1 MLKRPSIVKINK
13 QDISQAIQESLKQI
27 PFVEIISTSP
37 QPDLPGANVSLLVQG
52 SPFMLLVRFENSGQP
67 RLARLA
73 VYELKAALSELANA
87 YGVFSAP
94 YISPQAAV
102 ICREAGIGYFD
113 LAGNCY
119 LSFGGVYIHKEV
131 TLNPFREKRDLRSLY
146 SPKAER
152 ILRVLLTAPRQSWK
166 TQELAQAAQ
175 VSLGQVAN
183 VKKLLADREWLK
195 TGSAGM
201 SLSNPSALL
210 DEWAQHYDFHRNQV
224 KEYYALADVAEAEV
238 QFGEAC
244 EQLGY
249 SYALTGFSAAS
260 RIAPMVRYQR
270 MSAFINGEIEPILAA
285 LGWKPVNSGANVNL
299 LMPYDNGVFYAA
311 KNVGESQIVGLVQT
325 YLDLQ
330 NSRGRGQEAADAI
343 RKELEKTW

>member
-1 MLKRPSIVKINK
+1 MLKSLFPMKK
-13 QDISQAIQESLKQI
+13 YPKDISLELQNCLKQI
-27 PFVEIISTSP
+27 PFLEITSI
-37 QPDLPGANVSLLVQG
+37 QPNSDLPGLSADLLIQG
-52 SPFMLLVRFENSGQP
+52 HPLRLLVRFQNSGQP

-73 VYELKAALSELANA
+73 VYELKTALLELTDA

-94 YISPQAAV
+94 YISPQAAS
-102 ICREAGIGYFD
+102 ICQNAGIGYFD

-119 LSFGGVYIHKEV
+119 LSFGAVYIHKEGFP
-131 TLNPFREKRDLRSLY
+131 NPLSDKRDLRSLY

-152 ILRVLLTAPRQSWK
+152 ILRVLLTSPRQSWK

-195 TGSAGM
+195 ADVTGM
-201 SLSNPSALL
+201 ILSNPSALL
-210 DEWAQHYDFHRNQV
+210 DEWAQRYDFRRNQV
-224 KEYYALADVAEAEV
+224 IEYYTLTDVAESEY
-238 QFGEAC
+238 QFSEAC
-244 EQLGY
+244 ERLGF

-270 MSAFINGEIEPILAA
+270 MSAYVSGEIEPLAAA
-285 LGWKPVNSGANVNL
+285 LGWKTVNSGANVGL
-299 LMPYDNGVFYAA
+299 LIPYDDGVFYSA
-311 KNVGESQIVGLVQT
+311 KNIGGSQITSLVQI

-330 NSRGRGQEAADAI
+330 NLRGRGQEAADAV
-343 RKELEKTW
+343 RREMEKSW

>member
-1 MLKRPSIVKINK
+1 VKTYL
-13 QDISQAIQESLKQI
+13 QDISPALQECLKQI
-27 PFVEIISTSP
+27 PFMDVSSIRP
-37 QPDLPGANVSLLVQG
+37 NPDLPGLSVSILVQG
-52 SPFMLLVRFENSGQP
+52 NPFTLLVRFQTSGQP
-67 RLARLA
+67 RWARLA
-73 VYELKAALSELANA
+73 AYELKAAMSEMTDT
-87 YGVFSAP
+87 YGFFSAP
-94 YISPQAAV
+94 YISPQAAD
-102 ICREAGIGYFD
+102 ICRNAGIGYFD

-119 LSFGGVYIHKEV
+119 LSFGGVYIHKV
-131 TLNPFREKRDLRSLY
+131 GSANPFGEKRDLRSLY

-152 ILRVLLTAPRQSWK
+152 ILRVLLTAPKQSWK

-195 TGSAGM
+195 TGTAGM

-210 DEWAQHYDFHRNQV
+210 DEWAQRYDFHRNQL

-238 QFGEAC
+238 QLSEAC

-270 MSAFINGEIEPILAA
+270 MSAFINGEIEPIATA
-285 LGWKPVNSGANVNL
+285 LGWKPVSSGANISL
-299 LMPYDNGVFYAA
+299 LIPYDIGVFYAA
-311 KNVGESQIVGLVQT
+311 KNVGGSQIVGLVQT

-330 NSRGRGQEAADAI
+330 SSRGRGQEAADAI
-343 RKELEKTW
+343 RKELEKSW

>member
-1 MLKRPSIVKINK
+1 MKINQTDIIRAL
-13 QDISQAIQESLKQI
+13 QDCLKQI
-27 PFVEIISTSP
+27 PFLEVISIQSNPDSP
-37 QPDLPGANVSLLVQG
+37 RITADFLAQGRSFKLLVQ
-52 SPFMLLVRFENSGQP
+52 FQNSGQP

-73 VYELKAALSELANA
+73 VYELKEALQEMPDS
-87 YGVFSAP
+87 YGVFNAP
-94 YISPQAAV
+94 YISPQAAS

-119 LSFGGVYIHKEV
+119 LSFGAVYIQKEGFPN
-131 TLNPFREKRDLRSLY
+131 LFSEKRDLRSLY

-152 ILRVLLTAPRQSWK
+152 ILRVLIADPLRRWK

-195 TGSAGM
+195 TDSAGM
-201 SLSNPSALL
+201 LLSNPSALL
-210 DEWAQHYDFHRNQV
+210 DEWANRFDFRRNRLI
-224 KEYYALADVAEAEV
+224 EYYTLADVTEAEY
-238 QFGEAC
+238 QFSEAC
-244 EQLGY
+244 DRLGF

-270 MSAFINGEIEPILAA
+270 MLAYASGELEPLVAA
-285 LGWKPVNSGANVNL
+285 LGWKPVNSGANIGL
-299 LMPYDNGVFYAA
+299 LIPYDDGVLYGA
-311 KNVGESQIVGLVQT
+311 KNVDGVRIASWVQV

-330 NSRGRGQEAADAI
+330 NLRGRGQEAADAV
-343 RKELEKTW
+343 RKELEKSW

>member
-1 MLKRPSIVKINK
+1 MKTYQK
-13 QDISQAIQESLKQI
+13 DISQALQDCLKQVS
-27 PFVEIISTSP
+27 FVDVISI
-37 QPDLPGANVSLLVQG
+37 QPNLDLPGLSASLLVRG
-52 SPFMLLVRFENSGQP
+52 SPFMLLVRFQSSGQP

-73 VYELKAALSELANA
+73 VYELKAAMSELTNT

-94 YISPQAAV
+94 YISPQAAD
-102 ICREAGIGYFD
+102 ICRNAGIGYFD

-119 LSFGGVYIHKEV
+119 LSFGGVYIHNAGSA
-131 TLNPFREKRDLRSLY
+131 NPFGEKRDLRSLY

-152 ILRVLLTAPRQSWK
+152 VLRVLLNAPRQRWK
-166 TQELAQAAQ
+166 TQELAQTAQ

-195 TGSAGM
+195 TDLTGM
-201 SLSNPSALL
+201 GLSNPSALL
-210 DEWAQHYDFHRNQV
+210 DEWAQRYDFRRNQL
-224 KEYYALADVAEAEV
+224 KEYYTLADVAEAEV
-238 QFGEAC
+238 QFSEAC
-244 EQLGY
+244 EQLGH

-270 MSAFINGEIEPILAA
+270 MSAFINGEIEPIATA
-285 LGWKPVNSGANVNL
+285 LGWKSVSSGANVSL
-299 LMPYDNGVFYAA
+299 LIPYDNGVFYAA
-311 KNVGESQIVGLVQT
+311 KNVGGSQIVGLVQT

>member
-1 MLKRPSIVKINK
+1 MKTYQK
-13 QDISQAIQESLKQI
+13 DISQALQDCLKQI
-27 PFVEIISTSP
+27 PFVDVISI
-37 QPDLPGANVSLLVQG
+37 QPNLDLPGLSATLLAQG
-52 SPFMLLVRFENSGQP
+52 SPFKLLVRFQNSGQP

-73 VYELKAALSELANA
+73 VYELKVALSESADV

-94 YISPQAAV
+94 YISPQAAA

-119 LSFGGVYIHKEV
+119 LSFCGVYIHKEGS
-131 TLNPFREKRDLRSLY
+131 TNPFSEKRDLRSLY

-152 ILRVLLTAPRQSWK
+152 ILRVLLTAPKRVWK

-195 TGSAGM
+195 TDSAGM
-201 SLSNPSALL
+201 NLSNPSALL
-210 DEWAQHYDFHRNQV
+210 DEWAKRFDFRRNQV
-224 KEYYALADVAEAEV
+224 TEYYTLADVAEAEV
-238 QFGEAC
+238 QFSEAC
-244 EQLGY
+244 QRLGF
-249 SYALTGFSAAS
+249 SYALTSFSAAS

-270 MSAFINGEIEPILAA
+270 MSAYVNGEIELLAA
-285 LGWKPVNSGANVNL
+285 TLNWKPVSSGANVGL
-299 LMPYDNGVFYAA
+299 LIPYDDGVFYGAT
-311 KNVGESQIVGLVQT
+311 NIGGSQIAGLVQT

-330 NSRGRGQEAADAI
+330 NSRGRGQEAAEAV
-343 RKELEKTW
+343 RKELEKSW

>member
-1 MLKRPSIVKINK
+1 MKIYQEDVSQVL
-13 QDISQAIQESLKQI
+13 QDCLKQI
-27 PFVEIISTSP
+27 PFIHVISIQPS
-37 QPDLPGANVSLLVQG
+37 PDLPGLNSALLVQG
-52 SPFMLLVRFENSGQP
+52 SPFKLLVRFQNSGQP

-73 VYELKAALSELANA
+73 VYELKVGLSESADV

-94 YISPQAAV
+94 YISPQAAA

-119 LSFGGVYIHKEV
+119 LSFGGVYIHKEGSA
-131 TLNPFREKRDLRSLY
+131 NPFSEKRDLRSLY

-152 ILRVLLTAPRQSWK
+152 ILRVLLTAPRRVWK

-195 TGSAGM
+195 TDSAGM
-201 SLSNPSALL
+201 NLSNPSALL
-210 DEWAQHYDFHRNQV
+210 DEWAKLFDFRRNQV
-224 KEYYALADVAEAEV
+224 AEYYTLADVAEAEV
-238 QFGEAC
+238 QFSEAC
-244 EQLGY
+244 QRLGF
-249 SYALTGFSAAS
+249 SYALTSFSAAS

-270 MSAFINGEIEPILAA
+270 MSAYVNGEIELLAA
-285 LGWKPVNSGANVNL
+285 TLNWKPVSSGANVGL
-299 LMPYDNGVFYAA
+299 LIPYDDGVFYGAT
-311 KNVGESQIVGLVQT
+311 NIGSSQIAGLVQT

>member
-1 MLKRPSIVKINK
+1 MKTHLR
-13 QDISQAIQESLKQI
+13 DISPALQACLKQI
-27 PFVEIISTSP
+27 PFIEVALIRP
-37 QPDLPGANVSLLVQG
+37 NPDLPGLSASLLVRG
-52 SPFMLLVRFENSGQP
+52 SPFMLLVRFQSSGQP

-73 VYELKAALSELANA
+73 VYELKAAMSEMTDT

-94 YISPQAAV
+94 YISPQAAA
-102 ICREAGIGYFD
+102 ICRDAGIGYFD

-119 LSFGGVYIHKEV
+119 LSFGGVYIHKV
-131 TLNPFREKRDLRSLY
+131 GSANPFGEKRDLRSLY

-195 TGSAGM
+195 TDPAGM

-210 DEWAQHYDFHRNQV
+210 DEWAQRYDFRRNQI
-224 KEYYALADVAEAEV
+224 KEFYTLAGVAEAEAL
-238 QFGEAC
+238 FSEAC
-244 EQLGY
+244 EQLGF
-249 SYALTGFSAAS
+249 SYALTGFSAAN

-270 MSAFINGEIEPILAA
+270 ISAFINGEIEPIVTS
-285 LGWKPVNSGANVNL
+285 LGWKHVSSGANISL
-299 LMPYDNGVFYAA
+299 LMPYDNGVFHDA
-311 KNVGESQIVGLVQT
+311 KNVGGSQIVGLVQT

-343 RKELEKTW
+343 RKELEKSW